1 MNTYKRLAR
10 YIKPYFPRFI
20 SAMLCMIAIGALTSF
35 LMWLIKPVMN
45 EIFAAKKVN
54 MIIPLGTAII
64 VVAFVKGIFSYIQ
77 SYLMSYIGQ
86 RIVLDLRNQLFGH
99 LSKLSMDFYSKEPT
113 GKLMSRI
120 TNDISMI
127 QFAMSN
133 VPGSVIRD
141 GCTLIFLL
149 GLAFYLNWKLAIITL
164 FVFPIAVYP
173 IIRFGN
179 KLRHVS
185 KSGQKQMGK
194 LYNVL
199 YEAITG
205 IKIVKAFSLEKNR
218 IDIFEKENKDFF
230 NITMR
235 SMRVV
240 AMTAPIMEF
249 IGSVGI
255 SSIIVLGGY
264 QVAKG
269 VLTQGD
275 FFAFI
280 GAVVSLYN
288 PIKNIS
294 NLNNTIQQSMAAS
307 DRVFEILDTVP
318 TIKEIENAK
327 ELSPIKNDIK
337 FENINF
343 GYSKNK
349 IVLEDLSFTI
359 KKGEMIAIVGPSGS
373 GKTTIMNLIPR
384 FYDPVSG
391 KICIDD
397 QDISKVKID
406 SLRKQI
412 GMVTQEVI
420 LFNDT
425 IENNIRFGN
434 MYASFD
440 EIVKASKDA
449 NAHTYIQK
457 FVDGYDTVIG
467 EHGSRL
473 SGGERQRLAIARA
486 ILKNP
491 DILLLDEATSALDAE
506 SEKLVQEALDHLVKN
521 RTTIVVAHRLSTIR
535 RADRI
540 LVVAH
545 GKIIEQ
551 GTHSKLLE
559 LGGLYSK
566 LYNMQFNVSDKVE

>member
-1 MNTYKRLAR
+1 MNTYKRLAS
-10 YIKPYFPRFI
+10 YIKPYFPRFV

-45 EIFAAKKVN
+45 EIFAAKKVS
-54 MIIPLGTAII
+54 MILPIGAAII
-64 VVAFVKGIFSYIQ
+64 LTAFAKGIFSYIQ

-86 RIVLDLRNQLFGH
+86 RIVLDMRNQLFVH

-141 GCTLIFLL
+141 GCTLFFLA
-149 GLAFYLNWKLAIITL
+149 GLAVYLNWKLAIITL
-164 FVFPIAVYP
+164 FVFPVAIYP

-205 IKIVKAFSLEKNR
+205 IKIVKAFSLENNR
-218 IDIFEKENKDFF
+218 INIFENENKDFF

-235 SMRVV
+235 SMRVM
-240 AMTAPIMEF
+240 AMTSPIMEF
-249 IGSVGI
+249 IGAIGI
-255 SSIIVLGGY
+255 SVIIVLGGY

-280 GAVVSLYN
+280 GAIVSLYN

-307 DRVFEILDTVP
+307 DRVFEILDTEP
-318 TIKEIENAK
+318 SIKEVENAI
-327 ELSPIKNDIK
+327 ELSSIKNNIK
-337 FENINF
+337 FENVNF

-349 IVLEDLSFTI
+349 IVLNNLSFTI
-359 KKGEMIAIVGPSGS
+359 NKGEMVAIVGPSGS

-384 FYDPVSG
+384 FYDPQSG

-397 QDISKVKID
+397 QDISKAKIE
-406 SLRKQI
+406 SLRRQI

-434 MYASFD
+434 MAASFD
-440 EIVKASKDA
+440 EIIKASKDA
-449 NAHTYIQK
+449 NANSYIQK
-457 FVDGYDTVIG
+457 FVDGYDTIIG

-486 ILKNP
+486 ILKDP
-491 DILLLDEATSALDAE
+491 EILLLDEATSALDAE
-506 SEKLVQEALDHLVKN
+506 SEKLVQEALDNLVKD
-521 RTTIVVAHRLSTIR
+521 RTTIVVAHRLSTVR
-535 RADRI
+535 RANRI
-540 LVVAH
+540 IVVEH
-545 GKIIEQ
+545 GKIVEQ
-551 GTHSKLLE
+551 GTHTELLE
-559 LGGLYSK
+559 LGGLYAK
-566 LYNMQFNVSDKVE
+566 LYNMQFNIN